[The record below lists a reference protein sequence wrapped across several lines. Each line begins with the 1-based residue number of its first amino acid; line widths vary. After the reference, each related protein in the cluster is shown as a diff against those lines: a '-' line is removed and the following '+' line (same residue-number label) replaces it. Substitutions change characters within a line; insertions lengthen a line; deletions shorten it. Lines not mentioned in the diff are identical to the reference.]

1 MSWQT
6 EWKAISDRIDSIL
19 KAGSFYAQFAN
30 TSDGGGAAHRGL
42 NPSAADIRTSIN
54 EFKENYI
61 LLLPDSAASCLEK
74 FIIDAVEI
82 YEKSGLTPDPYL
94 NARTRLT
101 FLSAFRADFAYKIT
115 DVSVRARRLSERAF
129 SHLQRSIIAD
139 PTIKSKWKTA
149 FEEGELACEKLG
161 AAHFLQHGI
170 WAFKVKEAGEA
181 TDLVFGEPFGE
192 DYLSEAERTSEAL
205 VLTEWKHVEEKSE
218 LKEAIK
224 TAITQ
229 VSLYNEGVLGGL
241 ELVGY
246 RYIVIVSKDCLP
258 MPPDHKNNNITYFHK
273 NIAVDRDTPSKVAKK
288 AGKGTRKK

>member
-30 TSDGGGAAHRGL
+30 SSDGGGAAHRGL
-42 NPSAADIRTSIN
+42 NPSAEDIRTSIK

-61 LLLPDSAASCLEK
+61 SLLPDSAASCLEK

-139 PTIKSKWKTA
+139 PTIKLKWQDA
-149 FEEGELACEKLG
+149 FAERETTCEKLG

-170 WAFKVKEAGEA
+170 WAFKVEGPGEA
-181 TDLVFGEPFGE
+181 TDLVFGEPLVE
-192 DYLSEAERTSEAL
+192 KYLPEAERTSEAL
-205 VLTEWKHVEEKSE
+205 VLTEWKLVKEESK
-218 LKEAIK
+218 LKEAIEA
-224 TAITQ
+224 AITQ
-229 VSLYNEGVLGGL
+229 ASLYNEGVLGGL

-246 RYIVIVSKDCLP
+246 RYIVIVSKDYLP
-258 MPPDHKNNNITYFHK
+258 MPPDHKDNNITYFHK
-273 NIAVDRDTPSKVAKK
+273 NIAVGRDTPSKVAKK
-288 AGKGTRKK
+288 AGRSAK